1 MSNHDQHFFDT
12 FMLILGILV
21 GVAVGLFFLSRFMGD
36 ATQGIWSLDETA
48 VQEQIEERIAPAARV
63 AIAGIDEPEAA
74 QAVIQPE
81 PVQAKLTGPQ
91 VYNEACQ
98 ACHAQGVGGAPVIGD
113 PAIWTN
119 RIAQG
124 RETLEDHVING
135 YQGEA
140 GYMPPKGGRLDLS
153 DEEILAA
160 LDFMLEESQ

>member
-12 FMLILGILV
+12 FMLVLGIIV
-21 GVAVGLFFLSRFMGD
+21 GISVGLFFLARFMGD
-36 ATQGIWSLDETA
+36 ATQGVYIQEDA
-48 VQEQIEERIAPAARV
+48 RVQNLIEERIAPVARV

-91 VYNEACQ
+91 VYNAACQ
-98 ACHAQGVGGAPVIGD
+98 ACHAQGVGGAPIIGE
-113 PAIWTN
+113 ASIWTS

-124 RETLEDHVING
+124 REILEDHVING

-160 LDFMLEESQ
+160 LDFMLAESQ